1 MSGKVSFDSL
11 ALQMQGNRFDLLGK
25 KGKQEK
31 VQVRTLYKQMTGKKW
46 RRKRFAKGNC
56 KLRVKV
62 PEGNPGEKKNVK
74 FKIQTVHSQ

>member
-1 MSGKVSFDSL
+1 M
-11 ALQMQGNRFDLLGK
+11 
-25 KGKQEK
+25 
-31 VQVRTLYKQMTGKKW
+31 RTLYKQMTGKKW

-74 FKIQTVHSQ
+74 FKIQTVHS